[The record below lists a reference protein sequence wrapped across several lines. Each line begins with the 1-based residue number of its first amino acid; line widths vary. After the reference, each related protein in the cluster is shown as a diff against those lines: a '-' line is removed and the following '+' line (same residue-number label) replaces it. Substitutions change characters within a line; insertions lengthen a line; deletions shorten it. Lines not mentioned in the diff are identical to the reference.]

1 MACGLHGI
9 SAVSN
14 TADGTAWL
22 HHLDHTGQV
31 SFAHRLGAVS
41 PVLLAGQAEG
51 GVAAL
56 EEDRAGAS
64 LVMYPWDRAE
74 PEWRVPVQP
83 PAVAFAP
90 RTADA
95 RRITI
100 APGLAAGNRCYL
112 RSQHTLHI
120 VEY

>member
-1 MACGLHGI
+1 V
-9 SAVSN
+9 SAVSI
-14 TADGTAWL
+14 TPDRTAWL
-22 HHLDHTGQV
+22 HHLDHTGLV

-41 PVLLAGQAEG
+41 PALLAGHTED

-56 EEDRAGAS
+56 DEDGADTS
-64 LVMYPWDRAE
+64 LVMYLWDRAE

-95 RRITI
+95 RRLTI
-100 APGLAAGNRCYL
+100 APGLATDNRCYL
-112 RSQHTLHI
+112 RCQHTMHV